1 MLKESKELIRIVI
14 ETVAHTKY
22 LPDNLEVDL
31 EDYCDKYQKKTYT
44 FGAQDA
50 KLEGIS
56 SENLSI
62 LQKPICKTVKKVIYN
77 ILIFIFLPALIN
89 YAHQKCFWV
98 HTDTLTTIP

>member
-44 FGAQDA
+44 FETIVDGIDIPWGMTWLPDGTMLVTEKSG
-50 KLEGIS
+50 KLYHVKNKTK
-56 SENLSI
+56 SE
-62 LQKPICKTVKKVIYN
+62 
-77 ILIFIFLPALIN
+77 IFN
-89 YAHQKCFWV
+89 
-98 HTDTLTTIP
+98 